1 VLRDGDLVGAVFVG
15 PPASGRD
22 LGRVIQAGANLRP
35 VLGALRQGRIEAL
48 EELV

>member
-1 VLRDGDLVGAVFVG
+1 
-15 PPASGRD
+15 
-22 LGRVIQAGANLRP
+22 VIQAGTDLRP